1 MRNKS
6 ELIKRYIV
14 FFIGIWCNAIGVA
27 LITKSV
33 LGTGPTTS
41 IPYVLSLALPLSFG
55 SFTFLFNL
63 LLLLL
68 QFLLLR
74 SNFKKYQLMQ
84 LPVTFLFAACIDLA
98 MMMLK
103 GITVHHY
110 YTAIFL
116 VLAGCVIRAL
126 GVSCQVVADVVMLS
140 SEAFVKAIADVTR
153 KEFGFVK
160 FLDDAIMTMLA
171 AVIALFAIGH
181 IEGVREGTLITAFL
195 VGPVSHFFTKK
206 LRFTNHY
213 FEHEGS
219 LVYEAKLKLEEGKR
233 LVVTITSE
241 AGSGGR
247 VIAKILG
254 AMLNIPVYDK
264 ELVALVAR
272 EGNFTT
278 DYVRKHN
285 ERLYS
290 NVVEAF
296 FLENYTLVNEDMES
310 YRQLFNAQKRVIER
324 LAREE
329 DCIIIGHCSHYLLR
343 EVPGALHI
351 HICADKQHRIV
362 YMQEKYNVSLK
373 KAAEMVERQ
382 DSETYQ
388 YYMHFTDEDWKE
400 AGNYHM
406 TMDSTLFGYEGTAE
420 MIEQIVKKNYMEM
433 PKAKL
438 KEVVQKYHLE
448 QK

>member
-6 ELIKRYIV
+6 ELIKRYSV
-14 FFIGIWCNAIGVA
+14 FFLGIWCNAIGVA

-41 IPYVLSLALPLSFG
+41 IPYVLSLAAPLSFG

-63 LLLLL
+63 LLLLI
-68 QFLLLR
+68 QILLLGK
-74 SNFKKYQLMQ
+74 NFKKYQLMQ
-84 LPVTFLFAACIDLA
+84 LPVSFLFAACIDLA
-98 MMMLK
+98 MLMLK
-103 GITVHHY
+103 GITVRHY
-110 YTAIFL
+110 YTAIIL

-140 SEAFVKAIADVTR
+140 AEAFVKAIADVTK

-160 FLDDAIMTMLA
+160 FLNDAVMTMLA
-171 AVIALFAIGH
+171 VVIALAALGH
-181 IEGVREGTLITAFL
+181 VEGVREGTLITAFL
-195 VGPVSHFFTKK
+195 VGPISHFFTKR
-206 LRFTNHY
+206 LRFTNHF
-213 FEHEGS
+213 FENEGS
-219 LVYEAKLKLEEGKR
+219 LVYEAKLKLKEGKR

-254 AMLNIPVYDK
+254 AMLNVPVYDK

-285 ERLYS
+285 ERLYT

-310 YRQLFNAQKRVIER
+310 YRQLFNVQKRVIER
-324 LAREE
+324 LAQEE
-329 DCIIIGHCSHYLLR
+329 DCIIVGHCSHYLLR
-343 EVPGALHI
+343 EVPGSLHI
-351 HICADKQHRIV
+351 HICTDKQHRIL
-362 YMQEKYNVSLK
+362 YMQDKYKVSPK
-373 KAAEMVERQ
+373 KAAEMIEHQ
-382 DSETYQ
+382 DSDVHQ
-388 YYMHFTDEDWKE
+388 YYMHFTGEDWKE
-400 AGNYHM
+400 AANYHM
-406 TMDSTLFGYEGTAE
+406 TMDSALFGYEGTAE

-438 KEVVQKYHLE
+438 KDVVRKYHLE